1 MTTESEPTY
10 DARQYWNSRD
20 YKTSARLHLQH
31 WIYQSQLGYLLHP
44 SISQSLQKKP
54 DLKVADVACGNGA
67 WLLEVA
73 RQVPST
79 AQLYGFDITDSNYP
93 AKEWLPENVTL
104 TGSFDAIS
112 SAPLPKELEGAFDVV
127 HIRAFT
133 SIVKD
138 NKVDPLIKNLL
149 SMLKPGGYLQWDE
162 TNQNKTVARAPNESV
177 EKKSCDQLLGLLSM
191 MGKMVSKLFTDWL
204 ENLPT
209 ILEGHGMKVLDH
221 QTFQWRKE
229 LLKPW
234 TENLLTVHE
243 ELAMHIPAAK
253 DAGPNPKLTRE
264 MYQALFAGVLK
275 ETTAGVTMA
284 AEGVTILAQKA
295 G

>member
-1 MTTESEPTY
+1 
-10 DARQYWNSRD
+10 
-20 YKTSARLHLQH
+20 
-31 WIYQSQLGYLLHP
+31 
-44 SISQSLQKKP
+44 
-54 DLKVADVACGNGA
+54 
-67 WLLEVA
+67 
-73 RQVPST
+73 
-79 AQLYGFDITDSNYP
+79 
-93 AKEWLPENVTL
+93 
-104 TGSFDAIS
+104 
-112 SAPLPKELEGAFDVV
+112 
-127 HIRAFT
+127 
-133 SIVKD
+133 
-138 NKVDPLIKNLL
+138 
-149 SMLKPGGYLQWDE
+149 
-162 TNQNKTVARAPNESV
+162 VARAPNESV

-191 MGKMVSKLFTDWL
+191 MGKMVSKLFTEYVTSNRSFLQMFLFFVEAINQRESFSWL

-221 QTFQWRKE
+221 QTFEWRKE

-253 DAGPNPKLTRE
+253 DAGPDPKLTRE